1 MKKFI
6 DFIKTDYGVIFIIYA
21 VIIFLVLF
29 VKIGDAFYKNETL
42 VIYKQNPELQKINED
57 LKNQVFESESKIL
70 VLETKIEA
78 LEKTKKQQSWNL
90 SNSTQNLENEVV
102 EVVKIVQDSA
112 LIFLLDRVKIEQKNL
127 VKTYENIIEL
137 KDSVIFEKDNMIQ
150 SYVFAT
156 DKMSNE
162 IEVLHAKN
170 NELLINDSRN
180 KSKIKKRNR
189 IILVG
194 SSIVAAGIAGVVLL
208 SR

>member
-102 EVVKIVQDSA
+102 EVVEVIQDST
-112 LIFLLDRVKIEQKNL
+112 LIFLLDRVKIEQKSL
-127 VKTYENIIEL
+127 IKTYENIIEL
-137 KDSVIFEKDNMIQ
+137 KDSVITEKDNMIQ

-189 IILVG
+189 IIIIG
-194 SSIVAAGIAGVVLL
+194 GSIVAAGIAGVVLL

>member
-102 EVVKIVQDSA
+102 EVVKIVQDST

-137 KDSVIFEKDNMIQ
+137 KDSVIFEKDNMIK

-162 IEVLHAKN
+162 IESLHAKN
-170 NELLINDSRN
+170 SELLINDSRN

-194 SSIVAAGIAGVVLL
+194 GSIVAAGIAGVVLL
-208 SR
+208 N